1 MSLPAATHII
11 SCQFISVIFRSQK
24 NLGLIGKIS
33 ATLAESNLNIEN
45 MSNKSC
51 GGNAYTLIE
60 VTGDVADNSVGEL
73 SQIRGM
79 RRVRL
84 IPPS

>member
-1 MSLPAATHII
+1 
-11 SCQFISVIFRSQK
+11 
-24 NLGLIGKIS
+24 
-33 ATLAESNLNIEN
+33 

-51 GGNAYTLIE
+51 GGSAYTLIE
-60 VTGDVADNSVGEL
+60 VTGDAADSSVGEL